1 MSPESVAALLA
12 EAGPL
17 AANLEHFRPRAAQQA
32 MAEAVA
38 AALADGEALLV
49 EAATG
54 TGKTYAYL
62 LPALVSGQRVVI
74 STGTRALQ
82 DQLFEQDLP
91 RLRAALGL
99 PGSVVRLKGRANYL
113 CLERL
118 EEGLAQ
124 AGSFPA
130 PLLLEIAAWADQ
142 TREGDL
148 AELPALGNEDPLRA
162 QVSSTTENC
171 LGTHCPRL
179 SECFVARAR
188 REAQAADVVIV
199 NHHLLFADL
208 ALRQDGFAEILPHAD
223 AIIVDEAHQVP
234 EAAAGFFGSRLS
246 GRMLRLLAQDVQAAL
261 GRAPELAS
269 PALWQAARAL
279 EAAPDGLRHALPGGS
294 GRLPW
299 EACVAGP
306 SFGPRLESL
315 RTHLEALAA
324 TLEIPAEQ
332 SYAMDH
338 LRRRALTLAADLAG
352 LAATP
357 ADPAESPAAGGGQAP
372 TDTAREAPA
381 AADPAVPAPVAGEH
395 AGSADADESAPAAP
409 AEVAWAE
416 FTPRGFVLRRTP
428 VDIAPALAAYI
439 YGRRCAWI
447 FTSATLTVDGSVAHL
462 QRRRGLEAPR
472 TLRLDS
478 PFDFAGQTLLYL
490 PPGLPAPNAPG
501 HTAAAVAAARPVI
514 EACGGRAFF
523 LFTSHRALGIAAGLL
538 RETLDYPLLV
548 QGEAPP
554 ARLLASFRRYGNAV
568 LLGTGGFWA
577 GVDVPGPALQ
587 LVIIDKLP
595 FAAPG
600 DPVLAA
606 RLAAARAA
614 GEDPF
619 TTLQVPAAALTL
631 KQGAGRLLRRED
643 DRGVLMITDP
653 RLARRGYGR
662 IFLRSLPPM
671 PLTEQ
676 LAQVQAFYAGLRA
689 AEPDPEIP

>member
-1 MSPESVAALLA
+1 MSLGEAAALLA
-12 EAGPL
+12 ADGPL
-17 AANLEHFRPRAAQQA
+17 ARKLEHFRPRAAQQA

-38 AALADGEALLV
+38 AAMAAGEALLV

-118 EEGLAQ
+118 GEGLAQ
-124 AGSFPA
+124 AGAFPA
-130 PLLLEIAAWADQ
+130 PMLLEIAAWAEQ

-148 AELPALGNEDPLRA
+148 AELPALGSEDPLRA

-171 LGTHCPRL
+171 LGTQCPRL
-179 SECFVARAR
+179 GECFVARAR

-261 GRAPELAS
+261 GRAPEVAT
-269 PALWQAARAL
+269 PELWQAARAL

-299 EACVAGP
+299 AACAAEPG
-306 SFGPRLESL
+306 FGPRLEAL
-315 RTHLEALAA
+315 QGRLAALAA
-324 TLEIPAEQ
+324 ALAAPAEQ

-338 LRRRALTLAADLAG
+338 LRRRALALDAELAVLAAAPGDSAAAVGAGAAPRDLPG
-352 LAATP
+352 
-357 ADPAESPAAGGGQAP
+357 
-372 TDTAREAPA
+372 PA
-381 AADPAVPAPVAGEH
+381 AADPAEAAALAGEGAGRTEPPAPDA
-395 AGSADADESAPAAP
+395 ADADSP

-416 FTPRGFVLRRTP
+416 FTPRGFILRRTP

-447 FTSATLTVDGSVAHL
+447 FTSATLTVDGSFTHM
-462 QRRRGLEAPR
+462 QRRLGLEAPR

-490 PPGLPAPNAPG
+490 PPGLPAPSDPG

-523 LFTSHRALGIAAGLL
+523 LFTSHRALGIAAALL
-538 RETLDYPLLV
+538 RATLDYPLLV

-653 RLARRGYGR
+653 RLVRRGYGR
-662 IFLRSLPPM
+662 TFLRSLPPM
-671 PLTEQ
+671 PLTEE
-676 LAQVQAFYAGLRA
+676 LAQVQAFFAGLRA
-689 AEPDPEIP
+689 SEPDPEST